1 MPRSLMS
8 SAVALVA
15 LTGGLAL
22 AAQPADAAYSVNVR
36 NQTLRVTGNGASDRL
51 ALRVSADSLQVD
63 VGDNGSAD
71 FDVPRDS
78 FERIRVRAGGG
89 SDLVRIDDSG
99 GIFTDDVPTRIEGQ
113 GGRDTLRGGRGGER
127 LLGGAGADTVDGN
140 GGDDDA
146 DLGAGDDRFV
156 WDPGDGNDVIEG
168 RRGVDTLTFNGSGV
182 GERFDLSA
190 NGPRARFF
198 RNVGNITMDLDG
210 VERVGVASLGGSDA
224 LTVGN
229 LRATDVRTVDHDEA
243 AALGASTPDAA
254 ADQTIV
260 NAAIAG
266 DTIAAAGSAGS
277 ANVTGLAATV
287 NVAHAEPTRDALT
300 LNALGAD
307 DSVSAQGLGADTMRL
322 TVDAGAGN
330 DTVAGARAADT
341 LLGGDGNDTIDGNGG
356 DDVALMGAGDDRFV
370 WDPGDGSNV
379 VEGQA
384 GSDAMTFNGSGVSE
398 QFDVSANGQRVR
410 FLRNV
415 ANIVMD
421 LDDVERLD
429 VNALGGADAL
439 TVNGLSG
446 TDLTGVRSDLAGD
459 GQPDTVTAV
468 ASNGADAISVAG
480 SAGNATVSGLAAR
493 VEIAGAEPSQDRLS
507 INALAGDDVV
517 DASGLAASAI
527 GLNANGR
534 DGEDVLIGSAGA
546 DTLLGAAGDDVLI
559 GGPGVDVL
567 DGGAGDNTVIQD

>member
-260 NAAIAG
+260 NATNAG

-277 ANVTGLAATV
+277 ASVTGLAATV

>member
-15 LTGGLAL
+15 LTGGLAVV
-22 AAQPADAAYSVNVR
+22 AQPADAAYSVNVR
-36 NQTLRVTGNGASDRL
+36 NQTLRITGNGASDRL
-51 ALRVSADSLQVD
+51 ALRVSADALQVD

-71 FDVPRDS
+71 FEVPRDS

-89 SDLVRIDDSG
+89 NDLVRIDESG
-99 GIFTDDVPTRIEGQ
+99 GVFTDDVPTRIDGQ

-127 LLGGAGADTVDGN
+127 LTGGAGADTVDGN
-140 GGDDDA
+140 GGDDVA

-156 WDPGDGNDVIEG
+156 WDPGDGSDVIEG
-168 RRGVDTLTFNGSGV
+168 RRGVDAMTFNGSGAS
-182 GERFDLSA
+182 EQFDLSA

-243 AALGASTPDAA
+243 AALGATTPDTA
-254 ADQTIV
+254 ADQTTV
-260 NAAIAG
+260 NATNAT
-266 DTIAAAGSAGS
+266 DTIAAAGSVGNAS
-277 ANVTGLAATV
+277 VTGLAATV
-287 NVAHAEPTRDALT
+287 NVAHAEPTRDALA

-307 DSVSAQGLGADTMRL
+307 DSISAQSLGADTLRL

-330 DTVAGARAADT
+330 DTVAGARAADN

-356 DDVALMGAGDDRFV
+356 DDVALMGAGDDRFI
-370 WDPGDGSNV
+370 WDPGDGSDV

-384 GSDAMTFNGSGVSE
+384 GRDAMTFNGSGVSE

-410 FLRNV
+410 FVRNV
-415 ANIVMD
+415 GNINMD
-421 LDDVERLD
+421 LDDVEQID
-429 VNALGGADAL
+429 ANALGGADAL
-439 TVNGLSG
+439 TVNDLSG
-446 TDLTGVRSDLAGD
+446 TDLTGVRADLAAD

-468 ASNGADAISVAG
+468 ATNGSDAISVAASAG
-480 SAGNATVSGLAAR
+480 SATVNGLSAR
-493 VEIAGAEPSQDRLS
+493 IDVAGAESTQDTLA

-517 DASGLAASAI
+517 DASGLSANVI
-527 GLNANGR
+527 RLNANGG
-534 DGEDVLIGSAGA
+534 DGDDVLIGSAGA

-567 DGGAGDNTVIQD
+567 DGGAGDNIVIQD

>member
-15 LTGGLAL
+15 LTGGLAV

-51 ALRVSADSLQVD
+51 ALRVSADTLQVD

-71 FDVPRDS
+71 FEVPRDS

-89 SDLVRIDDSG
+89 NDLVRIDDSG

-113 GGRDTLRGGRGGER
+113 SGRDTLRGGRGGER

-140 GGDDDA
+140 GGDDVA

-168 RRGVDTLTFNGSGV
+168 RRGVDTMAFNGSGA

-229 LRATDVRTVDHDEA
+229 LRATDVRIVDHDEA
-243 AALGASTPDAA
+243 AALGGTTPDAA
-254 ADQTIV
+254 ADQTTV
-260 NAAIAG
+260 NATNAA

-277 ANVTGLAATV
+277 ASVTGLAATV
-287 NVAHAEPTRDALT
+287 NVAHAEPTRDTLT

-307 DSVSAQGLGADTMRL
+307 DSVSTQSLGADTMRL
-322 TVDAGAGN
+322 TVDAGADN

-370 WDPGDGSNV
+370 WDPGDGSDV

-384 GSDAMTFNGSGVSE
+384 GRDAMTFNGSNANE
-398 QFDVSANGQRVR
+398 RFDVSANGQRVR
-410 FLRNV
+410 FFRDI

-421 LDDVERLD
+421 LDDVEQLD
-429 VNALGGADAL
+429 ANALGGADAL
-439 TVNGLSG
+439 TVNDLSG

-468 ASNGADAISVAG
+468 ATNGADAISVAG
-480 SAGNATVSGLAAR
+480 SAGNAAVSGLAAR
-493 VEIAGAEPSQDRLS
+493 IDIAGAEPTQDTLA

-517 DASGLAASAI
+517 DASGLSADVI
-527 GLNANGR
+527 RLNA
-534 DGEDVLIGSAGA
+534 DGGDGDDVLIGSAGG
-546 DTLLGAAGDDVLI
+546 DTLLGAAGDDVLV
-559 GGPGVDVL
+559 GGPAVDVL
-567 DGGAGDNTVIQD
+567 DGGAGDNIVIQD